1 MKEYQDYEVRI
12 FEDFDDSE
20 VYQKIKDRP
29 DLVKDKETGAV
40 LNVDNEAYNAY
51 VNNYKK
57 VLKEKQKVNSIE
69 TELNEM
75 KNDINEIKNLLR
87 SLAQNK

>member
-1 MKEYQDYEVRI
+1 MEEYQEYEVRI

-57 VLKEKQKVNSIE
+57 VLKEKKKVDSIE

-87 SLAQNK
+87 SLAQKK